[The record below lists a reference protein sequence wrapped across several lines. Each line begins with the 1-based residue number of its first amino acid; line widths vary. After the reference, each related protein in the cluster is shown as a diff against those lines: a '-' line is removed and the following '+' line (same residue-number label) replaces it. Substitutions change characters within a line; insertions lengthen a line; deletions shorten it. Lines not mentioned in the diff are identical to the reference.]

1 MKVGDIIV
9 LTENH
14 YVYKEGQF
22 GNSWTEIQLYKGDKF
37 EVIGRSEH
45 PFKDWKLKLLDSK
58 KTRVTI
64 KGVSRISRI
73 RNYKETIFDES
84 AYNNHKYMID
94 ISWVRDNKLKQLGIC

>member
-45 PFKDWKLKLLDSK
+45 PFKDWKLKL
-58 KTRVTI
+58 
-64 KGVSRISRI
+64 RISRI

-84 AYNNHKYMID
+84 AYNN